1 MSKRFGLVAL
11 MILLVAGFAFAQS
24 QPSAKATAKVGKVEI
39 LDGAIQADGWATIL
53 SNNLKTSNSKSIFVD
68 VSIECGLYTRTL
80 VRSKGG
86 ERDTSTAKAAVRV
99 KVLVDGKMAYPEEV
113 VFCSREQTLS
123 ATLGGIFSKCEDA
136 DLDGHITL
144 DECTLTEEEIEL
156 ILDTMNAN
164 AFNFVTPS
172 LSPGVH
178 LIEVQAQLD
187 TDGKAAAGE
196 TEAKATIGK
205 GSVTMEEVR
214 LAVGDDVEL

>member
-86 ERDTSTAKAAVRV
+86 TKDTSTATAAVKV

-123 ATLGGIFSKCEDA
+123 AMLGGILDCE
-136 DLDGHITL
+136 DLDGDGHTTL
-144 DECTLTEEEIEL
+144 DECDATDEEIEL